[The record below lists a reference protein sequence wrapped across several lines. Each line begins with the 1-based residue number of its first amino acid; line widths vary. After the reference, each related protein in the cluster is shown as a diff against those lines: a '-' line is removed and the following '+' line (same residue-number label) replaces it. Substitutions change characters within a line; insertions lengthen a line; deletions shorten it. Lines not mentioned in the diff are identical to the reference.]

1 MQIFLLDPQL
11 KSIFTNTEDRSYKY
25 AQNIMTVR
33 SDHCRLIDQEEK
45 TSQLKDLLEYF
56 CLVVRTFV
64 YVWFLG
70 APAKMCRNK
79 ADLSLPM

>member
-1 MQIFLLDPQL
+1 MLIFLLDPQL

-45 TSQLKDLLEYF
+45 NKSAEG
-56 CLVVRTFV
+56 FV
-64 YVWFLG
+64 GVFLPG
-70 APAKMCRNK
+70 RAYICVCVASGSACKNVQKQGRP
-79 ADLSLPM
+79 